1 MTATSDDRFETV
13 VIGGGQAGLITGYAL
28 KQHDIDYVILDG
40 SERVGDAWRSRW
52 ESLRLFT
59 QSFINGLPDMEFPG
73 DRNAFVSKDQV
84 ADYLEHYATSME
96 LPLRLNTRVERLW
109 HDGDRFAIEAG
120 DTTFRSRNVI
130 VAMADYQKPAI
141 PPFASKLDPGIIQ
154 MHASEYK
161 NVAQLQNGPVL
172 VVGLG
177 NSGADIA
184 IDIAKDHETI
194 VSGTESGSVPFKIEG
209 RFGRTIGTRL
219 VRFAMVRVLNTSTPI
234 GRRARPKLMEQGPP
248 LVRVRPK
255 ELEEAGVTRVGRTTG
270 VENGKP
276 VVGEGQTLE
285 VSNVIWCTGYRP
297 GFDWIDIP
305 VFDAQ
310 RLPIHQRGIVTDAP
324 GLYFVGLFFLHS
336 MWSETITGVQPDVQ
350 HIIRHLVEH
359 RATQPA

>member
-1 MTATSDDRFETV
+1 MSEASYDRFDTV

-28 KQHDIDYVILDG
+28 KQRDIDYVILDG
-40 SERVGDAWRSRW
+40 SQRVGDAWRSRW
-52 ESLRLFT
+52 DSLRLFT
-59 QSFINGLPDMEFPG
+59 QAFMNGLPGMEFPG
-73 DRNAFVSKDQV
+73 EANAFVSKDEV
-84 ADYLEHYATSME
+84 ADFLEDYAMSME

-109 HDGDRFAIEAG
+109 LDGDRFVIEAG
-120 DTTFRSRNVI
+120 DTTLTARNVI
-130 VAMADYQKPAI
+130 VAMADYQKPAV
-141 PPFASKLDPGIIQ
+141 PSFASELDPGIIQ

-161 NVAQLQNGPVL
+161 NPAQLQDGPVL

-184 IDIAKDHETI
+184 LETAKDHDTI

-209 RFGRTIGTRL
+209 RFGRNVGTRI
-219 VRFAMVRVLNTSTPI
+219 VRFALVRVLNTSTPI
-234 GRRARPKLMEQGPP
+234 GRRARPKLMKQGPP

-255 ELEEAGVTRVGRTTG
+255 DLKESGVTRVGRTTG

-276 VVGEGQTLE
+276 VVGDGQTLD
-285 VSNVIWCTGYRP
+285 VSNVIWCTGYHP

-310 RLPIHQRGIVTDAP
+310 RLPIHQRGIVTDVP

-350 HIIRHLVEH
+350 HIVKHLADQS
-359 RATQPA
+359 ATQPP